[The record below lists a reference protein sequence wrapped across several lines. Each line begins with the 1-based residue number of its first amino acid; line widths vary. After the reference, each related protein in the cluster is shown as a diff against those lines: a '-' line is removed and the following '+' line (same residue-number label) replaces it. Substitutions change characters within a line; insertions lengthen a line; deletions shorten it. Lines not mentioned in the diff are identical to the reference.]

1 MKTNIEFISAGA
13 GSGKTYS
20 LTERMEALLASGQ
33 VQPAGILTTT
43 FTKMAASE
51 LQERVRQKLIES
63 GKTTTANA
71 MGQAQIGT
79 VNSVCG
85 QLVERFSFEAG
96 LPPEQTVIDEIES
109 THLFN
114 QALDDTL
121 EQDTNRI
128 RQMNALS
135 SRLQIQDSRTK
146 KTLWRAEIKNIVDKA
161 RSNNISPEALRNFA
175 QSSVDSLLHY
185 FPAVSK
191 RDLTSELVN
200 AISSAIDKFD
210 SELDST
216 KGSIKYFE
224 QLSQYRSLLTNKCMT
239 WGDWIKLSKAKP
251 TKKSVALAE
260 PIQAIAS
267 DYAKHPELRQDITEF
282 TNHIFNIAADSLGV
296 YRDIKTKRSLVDFVD
311 QEQRLLEIL
320 DNPIAIE
327 AIGEELQL
335 LMVDE
340 FQDTSP
346 IQLAIFAKLSEL
358 ADTAIWVGDIK
369 QSIYGFRGSD
379 PELMLTVVEH
389 LKNQGSSINILENSW
404 RSRPELVNYINNI
417 FVPAFGNSLT
427 AEQVQ
432 LTPARPIELSSAA
445 IEHWQLEGSNKTKQ
459 ASALAA
465 AIQTL
470 VTSDDEKVIDKQS
483 KQIRPIACG
492 DIAILCRSNANLPA
506 IAEALTLC
514 GLPINYRRPGLLAT
528 PEASLAMACLR
539 RLASNQDTLASA
551 EIRALTQGELPETWI
566 SDRIQFLQGDTRSTD
581 WGETEVDALKALAS
595 ERERLLLLTP
605 TEAFEQALL
614 VTNVRETLVG
624 WCKTPLE
631 AELRLK
637 NIDSLLSLSHQFLEH
652 CLTQNIAATV
662 PGLIIWLQNL
672 SSSEEDWLSEPGG
685 NAITLLTHHRSKGLE
700 WPVVFALDL
709 YANVKPRN
717 WGLNVD
723 SDYSNFDWASPLSGR
738 ALRYWPS
745 FFGAQS
751 KDITVKDLVEAG
763 PEGQRALEASVEEG
777 KRLLYVSLTRARDK
791 LVLVTPKK
799 SATTAPF
806 GHWIDCVNN
815 DALLPA
821 GESLE
826 LSDGTTLTTQLKI
839 LSESEPNFDVVQEN
853 LHWPQARDE
862 SLIRNDTLPRFAS
875 PSAAL
880 PIEGACL
887 GETLVTCD
895 RIGLHG
901 APDMTLLGEAIHA
914 IIATGIINGKQ
925 DLKRSERILSDHGV
939 AEKINSAEVEQMTS
953 NFIRIIEEKF
963 QPLNMFV
970 EYPMQFIN
978 EQGQEVKGW
987 IDLLLETSDGW
998 VIIDHKSSPKA
1009 RSEWNDTALGHS
1021 GQLATYRCALEA
1033 ASKKPVLSTWIHF
1046 AITGG
1051 LIEVKLPE
1059 TPSEKNAA

>member
-13 GSGKTYS
+13 GSGKTYN

-33 VQPAGILTTT
+33 VQPAGIIATT

-63 GKTTTANA
+63 GKNSTANA

-85 QLVERFSFEAG
+85 QLVERFAFEAG

-109 THLFN
+109 HHLFN
-114 QALDDTL
+114 QALDETL
-121 EQDTNRI
+121 EQDTQRI

-135 SRLQIQDSRTK
+135 SRLQIQDKYTK
-146 KTLWRAEIKNIVDKA
+146 KPLWRAEIKHVVDAA
-161 RSNNISPEALRNFA
+161 RSNNISPEELRAFSK
-175 QSSVDSLLHY
+175 SSVESLLSY
-185 FPAVSK
+185 FPDVSK
-191 RDLTSELVN
+191 RDLTAELRQ

-210 SELDST
+210 SEFDSS
-216 KGSIKYFE
+216 KGSLKYFE
-224 QLSQYRSLLTNKCMT
+224 QLKQCLSLLNSNRMT
-239 WGDWIKLSKAKP
+239 WGDWIKLSKDKP
-251 TKKSVALAE
+251 TKKSLELAE

-267 DYAKHPELRQDITEF
+267 DYAKHPELRQDISEF
-282 TNHIFNIAADSLGV
+282 TDNIFNIAADSLAV
-296 YRDIKTKRSLVDFVD
+296 YRNIKTKRSLVDFVD

-327 AIGEELQL
+327 AIGEDLQL

-358 ADTAIWVGDIK
+358 ADIAIWVGDIK

-389 LKNQGSSINILENSW
+389 LQKLGSQVSILETSW
-404 RSRPELVNYINNI
+404 RSRPELVNYINNV

-427 AEQVQ
+427 VEQVK
-432 LTPARPIELSSAA
+432 LSPARPAELSSAA

-465 AIQTL
+465 AVQAL
-470 VTSDDEKVIDKQS
+470 VESGDEKVIDKQT
-483 KQIRPIACG
+483 KQIRPVSYG
-492 DIAILCRSNANLPA
+492 DIAILCRSNDNLPD
-506 IAEALTLC
+506 IAEAFTLY
-514 GLPINYRRPGLLAT
+514 GVPISYRRPGLLAT

-539 RLASNQDTLASA
+539 RLASNQDTFASA
-551 EIRALTQGELPETWI
+551 EIRSLSQGELPETWI
-566 SDRIQFLQGDTRSTD
+566 NDRLQYLQGDSLATA
-581 WGETEVDALKALAS
+581 WGETEIDALQALAN

-614 VTNVRETLVG
+614 VTHVRETLVS

-637 NIDSLLSLSHQFLEH
+637 NLDSLLSLSHQYLEY
-652 CLTQNIAATV
+652 CLVQNIAATV

-672 SSSEEDWLSEPGG
+672 SSSEEDWLSEPSG
-685 NAITLLTHHRSKGLE
+685 NAIMLLTHHRSKGLE

-723 SDYSNFDWASPLSGR
+723 SDYSRFDWSSPLTGR
-738 ALRYWPS
+738 TMRYWPS

-751 KDITVKDLVEAG
+751 KDIVVKDLVEAG
-763 PEGQRALEASVEEG
+763 PEGQHALNASIEEG

-791 LVLVTPKK
+791 LVLVTPQKG
-799 SATTAPF
+799 AATAPF
-806 GHWIDCVNN
+806 GHWIDCVDNN
-815 DALLPA
+815 ALLPA
-821 GESLE
+821 GERLE
-826 LSDGTTLTTQLKI
+826 LSDGTSLTSKLKTLPVSEATFEVTQ
-839 LSESEPNFDVVQEN
+839 ED
-853 LHWPQARDE
+853 LHWPRAMAE
-862 SLIRNDTLPRFAS
+862 SLSFSETLPRFAS
-875 PSAAL
+875 PSTAP
-880 PIEGACL
+880 PIEGAIIS
-887 GETLVTCD
+887 GKITLSD
-895 RIGLHG
+895 RISLHG
-901 APDMTLLGEAIHA
+901 APDMTNLGEAIHA
-914 IIATGIINGKQ
+914 IIATDIINENQ
-925 DLKRSERILSDHGV
+925 NPSRNERILIDHGV
-939 AEKINSAEVEQMTS
+939 AESINNDEIAQMTS
-953 NFIRIIEEKF
+953 HFMSSVRSKF
-963 QPLNMFV
+963 QPLNVFV
-970 EYPMQFIN
+970 EYPIQFIN
-978 EQGQEVKGW
+978 EQGQDVKGW
-987 IDLLLETSDGW
+987 IDLLLETAEGW

-1009 RSEWNDTALGHS
+1009 RSEWDDTALGYS
-1021 GQLATYRCALEA
+1021 GQLATYRHALEA
-1033 ASKKPVLSTWIHF
+1033 ASEKPVLSTWIHF

-1051 LIEVKLPE
+1051 LIEVELPV
-1059 TPSEKNAA
+1059 TSTEKAAA